1 MFKLLQRITSSNQ
14 KYSNQRF
21 QLSRYFSL
29 VSLGGFILTTG
40 LLSAFYRQQA
50 VHDLTNSTEE
60 SNVVLTQILSNTLW
74 PTYGD
79 FLSSTQSL
87 SNEELVSAPTIRQLN
102 QAAIEQLEGSS
113 VAKIKIYDL
122 QGRTVFSTDFSQ
134 IGSDKSQSEGYLTAK
149 SGQVTSQLGHRD
161 TFQALQST
169 LEEPDLLSSYI
180 PIRVSGKKGEIVG
193 VFEVYTDVTPLL
205 VRIRNSQRSIGLGSL
220 LILSVLYSILGLFVK
235 RADRLLREQYQQV
248 QASEHSYRQQSEYLE
263 TVLADLK
270 RTQSQM
276 LQSEKMSSLGQMVA
290 GIAHE
295 INNPVGFIHGNL
307 KHLGT
312 YVEDLIEALQLYEIH
327 CTDSAD
333 SLLTKDLADLEIDFI
348 KEDLPKVLSSMRI
361 GTSRIQ
367 EIVLSLRNFSRMD
380 EADCKSVNI
389 HEGLESTLMILGHRL
404 RLQSNRPA
412 IQIIRDFSDLPS
424 VLCYASQINQV
435 FMNILVNSIDALD
448 TSTNTLENPQITLR
462 TEVVQKS
469 VVISIADNGTGM
481 PTDIQERIF
490 DPFFTTKEVGK
501 GTGMGLA
508 ISHQIVTEKHA
519 GKIKCFSD
527 EGIGTEFVIEIPH
540 GGHYVS

>member
-205 VRIRNSQRSIGLGSL
+205 LHIRNSQRSIGLGSL

-327 CTDSAD
+327 
-333 SLLTKDLADLEIDFI
+333 
-348 KEDLPKVLSSMRI
+348 
-361 GTSRIQ
+361 
-367 EIVLSLRNFSRMD
+367 
-380 EADCKSVNI
+380 
-389 HEGLESTLMILGHRL
+389 
-404 RLQSNRPA
+404 
-412 IQIIRDFSDLPS
+412 
-424 VLCYASQINQV
+424 
-435 FMNILVNSIDALD
+435 
-448 TSTNTLENPQITLR
+448 
-462 TEVVQKS
+462 
-469 VVISIADNGTGM
+469 
-481 PTDIQERIF
+481 
-490 DPFFTTKEVGK
+490 
-501 GTGMGLA
+501 
-508 ISHQIVTEKHA
+508 
-519 GKIKCFSD
+519 
-527 EGIGTEFVIEIPH
+527 
-540 GGHYVS
+540 